1 MMKRQNRWV
10 WLVAMFVAAMCVGLP
25 RVVADDKGDQ
35 AGSIT
40 PQDQEFVNQAAV
52 INMAEIELGKI
63 AQSKASNQE
72 VKTFAKKMVDDHSK
86 AGKELQQIVQQQK
99 GQMPKEL
106 DQTHKDLK
114 DKLSK
119 LSGAEFDKQY
129 MEAMHSGHQKAV
141 SLFESES
148 KSESDIGK
156 WAGTTLATIKE
167 HHQEAMRIAR
177 EVGANA
183 EGAEQK

>member
-10 WLVAMFVAAMCVGLP
+10 WLVAMFVAGVCVGLP
-25 RVVADDKGDQ
+25 RLVADDKSDQ

-63 AQSKASNQE
+63 AQSKASSQD

-86 AGKELQQIVQQQK
+86 AA
-99 GQMPKEL
+99 KEL
-106 DQTHKDLK
+106 DQQHKDLK

-148 KSESDIGK
+148 KSESAIGK
-156 WAGTTLATIKE
+156 WAGQTVATLKE
-167 HHQEAMRIAR
+167 HHQEAMRIAKD
-177 EVGANA
+177 VGANA
-183 EGAEQK
+183 EGEQK